1 MESPGQWPTRN
12 LHQRTVTVTICHIQ
26 QVLAID
32 QDFGL
37 FHRAWCVAELAEAR
51 LLRMPTH
58 VPKRIRG
65 VFIPGSKKK
74 LGELGEKTRHL
85 YGFMWICR

>member
-1 MESPGQWPTRN
+1 MPVEV
-12 LHQRTVTVTICHIQ
+12 QRLWGVKSERST
-26 QVLAID
+26 LSD